1 MFRERI
7 GNGSRFCV
15 DWLRRTEILIR
26 NERVGGRLKVFVV
39 LASCVMAPAVLGGCG
54 FIPMAGPAS
63 IDVHAQNTATLPF
76 AVVKLDS
83 NVVQALAEYE
93 PTGLPGVFT
102 DARPPAQIKFG
113 IGDIISVTIFEASSG
128 GLYIPPE
135 AGVRPGNFVNLPDQ
149 SVDNDGNIS
158 VPYAGTIRAA
168 GRTNVQIQ
176 QDILERIKNRAIDPQ
191 VVVTASQQRSSL
203 VSVFGEVR
211 TPVRFPMPASGAQDR
226 ITDAITRAGG
236 ISAAGWE
243 TWVVMERNGKR
254 VTVPFANLVY
264 WPATNIYVQPG
275 DRIYLYREPMKF
287 LAFGATGTQGE
298 FNFDAWRINLA
309 QAVAKAG
316 GLLDV
321 QADPGSIFL
330 YRREPRRVA
339 EQLGVDCSRFA
350 GDFVPIVFS
359 ANFQDPAGYFLGTKV
374 DVRPFDVLYVANAPQ
389 VDITKVLAFINNSV
403 VTADNGVNLVND
415 FYVARANSRLH

>member
-1 MFRERI
+1 MFRRRI
-7 GNGSRFCV
+7 GKGSSFGVTRSSRTG
-15 DWLRRTEILIR
+15 LRIR
-26 NERVGGRLKVFVV
+26 DQRIAARLKFFAV
-39 LASCVMAPAVLGGCG
+39 LACCTLGSAILGGCG

-63 IDVHAQNTATLPF
+63 MDVQAENTTILPF

-83 NVVQALAEYE
+83 NVVQALAQYE

-102 DARPPAQIKFG
+102 DARPPAQIRFG
-113 IGDIISVTIFEASSG
+113 VGDIVSVTIFEASSG

-176 QDILERIKNRAIDPQ
+176 QDILERIKSRAIDPQ

-226 ITDAITRAGG
+226 VTDAITRAGG
-236 ISAAGWE
+236 ISGPGWE
-243 TWVVMERNGKR
+243 TWVVMERNGTR
-254 VTVPFANLVY
+254 ATVPFGNLVY

-309 QAVAKAG
+309 QAIAKAG
-316 GLLDV
+316 GLLDT

-330 YRREPRRVA
+330 YRREPRKVA
-339 EQLGVDCSRFA
+339 QQLGVDCSRFG
-350 GDFVPIVFS
+350 GDFVPIVFTVS
-359 ANFQDPAGYFLGTKV
+359 FQDPAGYFLGTKMQM
-374 DVRPFDVLYVANAPQ
+374 RPFDVLYVANAPQ
-389 VDITKVLAFINNSV
+389 VDITKVLAFVNASV
-403 VTADNGVNLVND
+403 TTADNGVNLVND
-415 FYVARANSRLH
+415 VYVARANSRLH